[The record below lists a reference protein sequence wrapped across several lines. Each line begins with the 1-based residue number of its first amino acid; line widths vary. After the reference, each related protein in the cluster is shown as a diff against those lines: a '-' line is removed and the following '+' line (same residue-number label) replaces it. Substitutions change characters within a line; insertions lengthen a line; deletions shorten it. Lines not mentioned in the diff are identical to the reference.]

1 MIYGMKIIG
10 CSLRNEKCP
19 GSRFFPMC
27 QYLTV
32 KFHGGDILGSILVFQ
47 IVPLTYLR
55 DKLITQCLNKTS
67 DDQ

>member
-1 MIYGMKIIG
+1 
-10 CSLRNEKCP
+10 
-19 GSRFFPMC
+19 MC

-32 KFHGGDILGSILVFQ
+32 KFRGGDILGSILVFQ

-67 DDQ
+67 DDK